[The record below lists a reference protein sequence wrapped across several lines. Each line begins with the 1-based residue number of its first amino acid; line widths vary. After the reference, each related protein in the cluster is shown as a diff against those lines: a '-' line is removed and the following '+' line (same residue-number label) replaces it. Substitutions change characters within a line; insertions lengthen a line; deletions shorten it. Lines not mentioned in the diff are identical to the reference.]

1 MINNLFQNIIDEV
14 TGQEPICSDEFFTTG
29 FESIDNILT
38 GFQSG
43 KFVVIGG
50 RPGMGGTTLAL
61 NMFLR
66 EAVNQIPT
74 AYFSLDTTEREI
86 AKKLISIAGNIPF
99 SNFKQKTYSR
109 RAQDK
114 IINRIL
120 ELKDIP
126 SFVECNPQFNIDT
139 LVNRIKVQVS
149 SHATKIIYVDNLQL
163 LAYNDANQDHDRYGK
178 VCIQLKKLALELNIV
193 IVVLSGLNRQVEYRE
208 GYEAKIP
215 QISDL
220 YGSSKIEGLAD
231 IILMVFRPAYYNVYY
246 DMEGNEVRNDF
257 CIHVV
262 KHKNGPLGTIKLIFT
277 KETFSLT

>member
-1 MINNLFQNIIDEV
+1 MINNLFQDIIDEINGKRPV
-14 TGQEPICSDEFFTTG
+14 YSDEFLTTG
-29 FESIDNILT
+29 FEPIDNILT
-38 GFQSG
+38 GFQRG
-43 KFVVIGG
+43 KFIVIGG
-50 RPGMGGTTLAL
+50 RPGMGVTTLAL

-109 RAQDK
+109 QAQDE
-114 IINRIL
+114 IVNCIL

-126 SFVECNPQFNIDT
+126 FFVECNPQFNIDT
-139 LVNRIKVQVS
+139 LVDRIKVQVS

-163 LAYNDANQDHDRYGK
+163 LAYNDANQDYDRYGE
-178 VCIQLKKLALELNIV
+178 VCIQLKKLASELNIV
-193 IVVLSGLNRQVEYRE
+193 IVALSGLNRQVEYRE

-220 YGSSKIEGLAD
+220 YGSSKIEELAD
-231 IILMVFRPAYYNVYY
+231 IILMVFRPSYYNIYY
-246 DMEGNEVRNDF
+246 DMEGNEIRNDF
-257 CIHVV
+257 YVHIVM
-262 KHKNGPLGTIKLIFT
+262 HKNGPLRTVKLIINN
-277 KETFSLT
+277 ETFCLT